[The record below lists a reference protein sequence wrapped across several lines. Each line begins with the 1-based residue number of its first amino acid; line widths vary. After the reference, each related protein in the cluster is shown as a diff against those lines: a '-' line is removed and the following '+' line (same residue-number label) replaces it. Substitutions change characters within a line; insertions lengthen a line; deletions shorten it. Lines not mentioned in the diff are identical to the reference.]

1 MNEQNNFK
9 SQSIFKI
16 KMQIIHKYIYISI
29 LFIFQIESI
38 LNSKKNLILGA
49 IKNYNWNKI
58 KPFFKSFKYA
68 NFKNCD
74 IVLFANGLNQNTT
87 IEIKSYGVI
96 IHEIP
101 EKFKNMIINNYR
113 YKLYS
118 DFLSDK
124 LNQYN
129 MILCTDI
136 RDVIFQNDIFKYFER
151 YNNFLCI
158 ALEDGLLS
166 SGYNKKWLIEIFGNS
181 LFNIL
186 KDKQIICS
194 GTILGSSKI
203 IYNLCNII
211 WREINSKNVPSPFNS
226 IMDQSILNYIIY
238 HLKLFDDNIIK
249 SNNKEG
255 PLMTIGITI
264 YRKNICLD
272 SEYNILNDKG
282 QIAAVVHQY
291 DRSLNLTKILRNKFD
306 NIKKLKINSNSY
318 IIIIKI

>member
-1 MNEQNNFK
+1 
-9 SQSIFKI
+9 
-16 KMQIIHKYIYISI
+16 MQIIHKYIYISI

-74 IVLFANGLNQNTT
+74 IVLFANDLNQNTT

-186 KDKQIICS
+186 KDKQIIVY
-194 GTILGSSKI
+194 K
-203 IYNLCNII
+203 
-211 WREINSKNVPSPFNS
+211 EIDLIFK
-226 IMDQSILNYIIY
+226 
-238 HLKLFDDNIIK
+238 
-249 SNNKEG
+249 
-255 PLMTIGITI
+255 
-264 YRKNICLD
+264 
-272 SEYNILNDKG
+272 
-282 QIAAVVHQY
+282 
-291 DRSLNLTKILRNKFD
+291 
-306 NIKKLKINSNSY
+306 
-318 IIIIKI
+318 